1 MIYTFI
7 DQILEHYS
15 IDLEILRRDT
25 NLYSISML
33 QNKGIFHF
41 DDNFFGNQDSQVESV
56 KFNSFLSIAKA
67 NNSSLVIT
75 PEYSCPWASV
85 RHILD
90 DANRLPSTNKLW
102 VLGCESITPAEVA
115 GFQENYNGIN
125 NIEVIYNDDIDNAPG
140 GVLLDPCVY
149 IFKANN
155 SDGQERLI
163 VLIQFK
169 TQHMGV
175 WNDNLEQQKM
185 IPGEHL
191 YILRNSEDSIN
202 LATVICSDAMVFNGA
217 EIFPNAAG
225 FWDTRPFII
234 LSIQMNPQPSH
245 SVFRNFRRN
254 ILERSNKDVISLNWS
269 SEGSASGFPNFFTQY
284 CKSNISITTEHIVND
299 SYIEEKRI
307 DDNHKKGL
315 YYVYTKPS
323 RHNFYFTPEV
333 EFFYLRLRKPSVGLT
348 PLPANRRRGPEL
360 EEIYTY
366 DQELETFVPSSN
378 TSDGFQDFIDSIQI
392 QSSNLKSEDVNILDK
407 ERLIALTT
415 GELSKLK
422 PGSNWHTVN
431 RLKSFLLED
440 SESIKRY
447 TVTFD
452 VEGKDYRT
460 SQIGKVEDLN
470 LNVLKRPDLFPDII
484 ASFKN
489 NCTEVMFLNKNGMN
503 YKYNLVSNDNQI
515 ATVAFIGHKSK
526 ADAQQILHNLTKL
539 FPAEDLGN
547 KRIVVWYKP
556 NMIANN
562 YANEATDVPK
572 YTSAEKTNLTSITK
586 E

>member
-7 DQILEHYS
+7 DQILDDYS
-15 IDLEILRRDT
+15 INLEILRRDT
-25 NLYSISML
+25 NLNSVSLL
-33 QNKGIFHF
+33 QHKGIFHF
-41 DDNFFGNQDSQVESV
+41 DDNFFGNQDSQLESI
-56 KFNSFLSIAKA
+56 KFNDFLSKAKA

-75 PEYSCPWASV
+75 PEYSCPWDSV
-85 RHILD
+85 RYVLD
-90 DANRLPSTNKLW
+90 NADRVPNTNKLW
-102 VLGCESITPAEVA
+102 ILGCESITPAEVVE
-115 GFQENYNGIN
+115 FREHYNGTN
-125 NIEVIYNDDIDNAPG
+125 NIEVIYSDIIDNAPG
-140 GVLLDPCVY
+140 GVLLDPCLY
-149 IFKANN
+149 IFKADNPE
-155 SDGQERLI
+155 GQEKLI
-163 VLIQFK
+163 VLMQFK

-175 WNDNLEQQKM
+175 WNNPLEQQKI
-185 IPGEHL
+185 IPGQHL
-191 YILRNSEDSIN
+191 YILRNAQDSVN
-202 LATVICSDAMVFNGA
+202 LVTVICSDAMTFNGA
-217 EIFPNAAG
+217 LAYPNAPG
-225 FWDTRPFII
+225 LWDTQPFII
-234 LSIQMNPQPSH
+234 ISIQMNPQPSH
-245 SVFRNFRRN
+245 IEFRDFRRN
-254 ILERSNKDVISLNWS
+254 ILEKSNKDVISLNWS
-269 SEGSASGFPNFFTQY
+269 SEGSATDSPNFFTQY

-315 YYVYTKPS
+315 YYVYMKPS
-323 RHNFYFTPEV
+323 RHNFYFTPEI
-333 EFFYLRLRKPSVGLT
+333 EFFYLRMRKPSVGLT

-366 DQELETFVPSSN
+366 DEQLETFVPSSN
-378 TSDGFQDFIDSIQI
+378 TSDGFQNFIDSIQI
-392 QSSNLKSEDVNILDK
+392 QSSNLKSEYVNILDK

-452 VEGKDYRT
+452 EEGKDYRT

-470 LNVLKRPDLFPDII
+470 LNVLKKPDLFPDII

-526 ADAQQILHNLTKL
+526 ADAQQMLHNLIKL

-556 NMIANN
+556 NMIADN

-572 YTSAEKTNLTSITK
+572 YTSEEKTNLTSITK